1 MSSRSVAQEFFAGVQ
16 SGDTGKVAGLLAPG
30 ATVALVPLGITGTMA
45 AEGTAYL
52 RALAEAFPDL
62 LVRVRRLFVTA
73 DNAAVAEVTLDGT
86 QAADFL
92 GAVNQEKHFDLDQA
106 WILQVDDGDRI
117 TAVTGYWC
125 QNQAYRRLGVKR
137 LDKVSITA
145 R

>member
-1 MSSRSVAQEFFAGVQ
+1 MSSRSVAQEFFAGMQ
-16 SGDTGKVAGLLAPG
+16 SGDTDKVSGLLAPG
-30 ATVALVPLGITGTMA
+30 ASVSLVPLGVTGTMA
-45 AEGTAYL
+45 GEGAAYL

-62 LVRVRRLFVTA
+62 LVRIRRLFVTA

-92 GAVNQEKHFDLDQA
+92 GAVNQEKHFDLNQA
-106 WILQVDDGDRI
+106 WILQVDDAGQI

-125 QNQAYRRLGVKR
+125 QNQAWRRLGVKR
-137 LDKVSITA
+137 LDKVTITA

>member
-1 MSSRSVAQEFFAGVQ
+1 MSARSVAQEFFACLQ
-16 SGDTGKVAGLLAPG
+16 SGDAGKVSGLLAPG
-30 ATVALVPLGITGTMA
+30 ATVALVPLGVTGTMA
-45 AEGTAYL
+45 DEGAAYL
-52 RALAEAFPDL
+52 QALAEAFPDL
-62 LVRVRRLFVTA
+62 MVRIRRLFVTA

-106 WILQVDDGDRI
+106 WILQIDDQDRI